1 MNNQTQHTKVL
12 NRNRKYMYK
21 AIIVLTRGF
30 VIIIRVLI
38 IRNIQMGVPLRV
50 NQLVTFNSST
60 NPLVCTSEFGTWVWI
75 WKGPST
81 FATNMD
87 SMALEPCKINR
98 VEPPL
103 KNNNKKK
110 KLFSTKKKPIKDFP
124 YKMKYWKKTK
134 KETIQDSY
142 TIYTNIY
149 VEKNENM
156 KV

>member
-1 MNNQTQHTKVL
+1 MPSINYFFPLYFMNNQTQHTKVL

-81 FATNMD
+81 FATNID
-87 SMALEPCKINR
+87 SMALEPCKINKI
-98 VEPPL
+98 EPPL
-103 KNNNKKK
+103 KIIIIIIKETFFHTHKKK
-110 KLFSTKKKPIKDFP
+110 K
-124 YKMKYWKKTK
+124 
-134 KETIQDSY
+134 
-142 TIYTNIY
+142 
-149 VEKNENM
+149 KNP
-156 KV
+156 

>member
-1 MNNQTQHTKVL
+1 MPSINYFFPLYFMNNQTQHTKVL

-21 AIIVLTRGF
+21 AKIVLTRGF

-81 FATNMD
+81 FATNID
-87 SMALEPCKINR
+87 SMALEPCKINKI
-98 VEPPL
+98 EPPL
-103 KNNNKKK
+103 KIIIIIIKETFFHTHKKK
-110 KLFSTKKKPIKDFP
+110 K
-124 YKMKYWKKTK
+124 KKTP
-134 KETIQDSY
+134 
-142 TIYTNIY
+142 
-149 VEKNENM
+149 
-156 KV
+156 

>member
-1 MNNQTQHTKVL
+1 MQSINYFFPLYFMNNQTQHTKVL

-87 SMALEPCKINR
+87 SMALEPCKINK

-103 KNNNKKK
+103 KNNKKKKK
-110 KLFSTKKKPIKDFP
+110 KLFPPKKNP
-124 YKMKYWKKTK
+124 
-134 KETIQDSY
+134 
-142 TIYTNIY
+142 
-149 VEKNENM
+149 
-156 KV
+156 

>member
-87 SMALEPCKINR
+87 SMALEPCKINK

-103 KNNNKKK
+103 KNNKKKKK
-110 KLFSTKKKPIKDFP
+110 KLFPP
-124 YKMKYWKKTK
+124 KKTHK
-134 KETIQDSY
+134 RLSIQNEVLEENQERNY
-142 TIYTNIY
+142 PRFIYHIHKHIRR
-149 VEKNENM
+149 EK
-156 KV
+156 